1 MLFRSLENRG
11 GARAVARVLAGDTD
25 AAMMI
30 LHAPFRAAEL
40 DRLLAEDAIDLVPF
54 QSKRVAAAAV
64 QQRAPYALKEIELGP
79 SGWFAAR
86 RRYQTTCSP
95 LGVVVNE
102 NADPR
107 LSESVAQAMLYG
119 TADFGR
125 EGILRTVQDTV
136 LDFAARLYT
145 MATDLGQR
153 AIDLVVG
160 GEEPATER
168 DDGAASRP
176 FRLDGR
182 PSGPCGD
189 GGM

>member
-1 MLFRSLENRG
+1 MLFRS
-11 GARAVARVLAGDTD
+11 
-25 AAMMI
+25 
-30 LHAPFRAAEL
+30 
-40 DRLLAEDAIDLVPF
+40 AEDAIDLVPF